1 MKTVPQA
8 AVDAAKIVE
17 LTKDVEEARALV
29 RQQSQRA
36 SAAEAEVKATREQFA
51 DLKQRLFNAEAE
63 LARLNGYLARVHEDD
78 VVRDGLVEIDD
89 DRGKRMVPRRTNP
102 LRTVRQND
110 SSIQGAVESF
120 GAAFTPLTGRKRT
133 HWTDY

>member
-1 MKTVPQA
+1 MKPA
-8 AVDAAKIVE
+8 AKAALDAAKVIE
-17 LTKDVEEARALV
+17 LTADVEEARSLV

-36 SAAEAEVKATREQFA
+36 SAAEAEVKTTREQFA
-51 DLKQRLFNAEAE
+51 DLKERLFNADAE

-89 DRGKRMVPRRTNP
+89 DRGKRMVPRRTTP

-120 GAAFTPLTGRKRT
+120 GAAFAPLTGRKRT

>member
-1 MKTVPQA
+1 MKPA
-8 AVDAAKIVE
+8 AKAALDAAKVIE
-17 LTKDVEEARALV
+17 LTADVEEARSLV

-36 SAAEAEVKATREQFA
+36 SAAEAEVKTTREQFA
-51 DLKQRLFNAEAE
+51 DLKKRLFNAEAE

-89 DRGKRMVPRRTNP
+89 DRGKRMVPKRPKP
-102 LRTVRQND
+102 LRTVGQSAG
-110 SSIQGAVESF
+110 SSIQGWDFASSYQSD
-120 GAAFTPLTGRKRT
+120 GRKRT